1 MKAEFSSVCV
11 SVCVGLGK
19 GVNKLFQQLL
29 PVLTELVSRL
39 LTEHRTFIG
48 TTSEFSCTDFIY
60 LFKRPVTHTQK

>member
-1 MKAEFSSVCV
+1 MCV
-11 SVCVGLGK
+11 SVCAGLGK
-19 GVNKLFQQLL
+19 GVNKLFQRLL

-60 LFKRPVTHTQK
+60 LFK